1 MTVILLTQEANSP
14 GDQVAAELATCLGL
28 ELVRQEQIEQRVA
41 ERMGVDK
48 QSVRRL
54 LQGNASLVEAWTI
67 GPNRLVRYLAVEV
80 VKLAARGNIVIQT
93 WKATN
98 PLRVIGHVVCVHVC
112 AARRP
117 ALTRTSGTAVPDRR
131 SPRSCAGLRSWL
143 LAGGWDDF
151 EHYDLALN
159 TERIP
164 LDECVEQVRR
174 LAQGSHFQPTAASRA
189 MLASSREGSLRGLP
203 ACPRFGCRL
212 RSTGPGSRCRRR
224 YHQIADSAL
233 QRRSHSSRRTAPA
246 RQKRLRRL
254 CRSRTV
260 ACIPAGGS
268 VGFLAGAMFP
278 P

>member
-14 GDQVAAELATCLGL
+14 GDQVAAELAACLGL

-67 GPNRLVRYLAVEV
+67 GPNRLVRYLAAEV

-98 PLRVIGHVVCVHVC
+98 PLRAIGHVVCVHVC

-131 SPRSCAGLRSWL
+131 CPRSCAGLRSWL

-174 LAQGSHFQPTAASRA
+174 LAQGSHFRPTAASRA
-189 MLASSREGSLRGLP
+189 MLASLAKEACEVSQPVLGSDVACAVPVLEVDVAGDTIRLPTQLSSEEAIARVEQHLRGRRDCGGF
-203 ACPRFGCRL
+203 AARG
-212 RSTGPGSRCRRR
+212 RSPVFQQGV
-224 YHQIADSAL
+224 Q
-233 QRRSHSSRRTAPA
+233 
-246 RQKRLRRL
+246 
-254 CRSRTV
+254 
-260 ACIPAGGS
+260 
-268 VGFLAGAMFP
+268 
-278 P
+278 